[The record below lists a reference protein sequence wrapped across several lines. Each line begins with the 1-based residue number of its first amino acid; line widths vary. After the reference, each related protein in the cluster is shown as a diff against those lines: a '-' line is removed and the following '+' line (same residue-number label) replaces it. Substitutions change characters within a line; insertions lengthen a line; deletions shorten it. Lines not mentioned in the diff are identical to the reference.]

1 MYECATTLF
10 VTKVPVH
17 FNDKRVCCCYPCYM
31 ICVSVICNNM
41 GLVGGPAVFVTKVRI
56 NLLAKKWTVAQSHA
70 IALSHSQNKNKH
82 IWHVA
87 QKQALEDNAGQGSL
101 LYKNLVKDLVTL
113 EKLEKSKNQS
123 LD

>member
-1 MYECATTLF
+1 MYEYTTAVF

-17 FNDKRVCCCYPCYM
+17 INDKRVCYM
-31 ICVSVICNNM
+31 ICVSVTCNNM
-41 GLVGGPAVFVTKVRI
+41 GLVGGPTVFVTKVRI
-56 NLLAKKWTVAQSHA
+56 NLRAKNWTVARSHA
-70 IALSHSQNKNKH
+70 IAVSHSQNKNKH

-113 EKLEKSKNQS
+113 EKLEKSKNQN

>member
-17 FNDKRVCCCYPCYM
+17 INDKRVCCCYPCYM

-56 NLLAKKWTVAQSHA
+56 NLRAKKWTVAQSHA

-82 IWHVA
+82 VWHVA

-101 LYKNLVKDLVTL
+101 LSKPRKRSCDLGKVG
-113 EKLEKSKNQS
+113 KI
-123 LD
+123 